1 MEDKF
6 IYISP
11 SENEERIINV
21 SELREIYRIKDTIGY
36 SFKTDGEEV
45 WMSTA
50 KMESEE
56 EAIAAFRA
64 INL

>member
-1 MEDKF
+1 MDKF

-21 SELREIYRIKDTIGY
+21 SELREVYRIKDVIGY
-36 SFKTDGEEV
+36 SFKTDGGDT
-45 WMSTA
+45 WSSTA
-50 KMESEE
+50 KMASEE